1 MRKIFQKF
9 DTFKIIFVIF
19 GLFFSFT
26 LFLSI
31 PAVFDYK
38 SLETKIEKKVESN
51 FNFNLDSVGK
61 IKYRFFPYPHL
72 IFEKSNLFFDN
83 NIDTKISTLKDAKI
97 FISLLKLYNK
107 KISIKRIELSD
118 ENFNLNLNN
127 SKKIINHLYNF
138 KNKQIKIKRSKLFYR
153 NYNNEVI
160 AISPVDKFFYSTN
173 LKSNQKK
180 LKIIGNIFDTN
191 YTFNWSKDLNSN
203 DSNLNL
209 KFKNP
214 NINFENKINTKS
226 KGNKFGTL
234 KTNFLDNN
242 FETIYIYNKEN
253 LEIKS
258 NNNSQNRVQ
267 LDGNIE
273 FNPFFFDI
281 KSSLRKQNI
290 NFLIKSILL
299 NYFNYKDNVHQNLSG
314 YLTLHT
320 DNINNAFFSDGFLKF
335 HFNNSKIILEN
346 NLINLTKIGSIE
358 IKENLFYEDKGNVYF
373 ITKLQ
378 LNVKNQDEFY
388 RRFLISKKKRV
399 KLDKVFL
406 IIEKNIDT
414 DDFYL
419 IEFSLSDNTKTRF
432 ILEDL
437 QLSERIYFNNFQ
449 RFRNIIQNEF

>member
-1 MRKIFQKF
+1 MRKIFQKI

-107 KISIKRIELSD
+107 KIFIKRIELSD

-153 NYNNEVI
+153 NLNNEVI

-226 KGNKFGTL
+226 EGNKFGTL

-258 NNNSQNRVQ
+258 NNNSQSRVQ

-388 RRFLISKKKRV
+388 RRFLISKKKRI
-399 KLDKVFL
+399 KLDKIFL